1 MVKWSKRS
9 LVILLAIMFLLVP
22 VVTGALA
29 ASEVD
34 IERADPSA
42 GAMFYDLFFMRP
54 IGALA
59 TAGGSI
65 VFVLG
70 LPFSAIGGNVDK
82 SGEKLVEA
90 TFRYTLVRPLGN
102 F

>member
-9 LVILLAIMFLLVP
+9 LVILLAIMFLFVP
-22 VVTGALA
+22 AVTGALA
-29 ASEVD
+29 ASEVE
-34 IERADPSA
+34 IEKSDPSA

-90 TFRYTLVRPLGN
+90 PFRYTLVRPLGT